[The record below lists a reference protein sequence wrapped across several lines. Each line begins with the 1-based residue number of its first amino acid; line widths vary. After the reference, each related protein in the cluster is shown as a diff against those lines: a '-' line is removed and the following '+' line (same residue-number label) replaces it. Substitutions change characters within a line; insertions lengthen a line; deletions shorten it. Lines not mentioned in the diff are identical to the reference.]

1 LGCGHVTTRAL
12 HVVSESSPHEQHARN
27 ATEESILDAARAAL
41 REEPYERITIDGIAK
56 RAFVSRTAVYFYFPN
71 KRAVVTRL
79 IQLAFSDM
87 YAAAEPYLEGDG
99 DPRRDIHRA
108 LARTVDAVHQHASV
122 LLLAARL
129 SGQMDRLPAEW
140 EPFIMR
146 LRNAAARRIR
156 RDQQRGLAPSDIPA
170 GMSSR
175 ALLAMVEG
183 QIVREVVIG
192 GGDANESVRVLAEL
206 WWRAVYSPVPFG
218 VHPAAT

>member
-1 LGCGHVTTRAL
+1 LAERAL
-12 HVVSESSPHEQHARN
+12 SVVGGQPALDAHSRN

-41 REEPYERITIDGIAK
+41 REEPYDRITIDGIAK

-71 KRAVVTRL
+71 KRALIDRL

-87 YAAAEPYLEGDG
+87 YAAAAPYFDGEG

-108 LARTVDAVHQHASV
+108 LARTVAAVHEHASV
-122 LLLAARL
+122 LLVAARL
-129 SGQMDRLPAEW
+129 SGQMDRLPPEW
-140 EPFIMR
+140 EPYILR

-156 RDQQRGLAPSDIPA
+156 SDQQRGLAPDDIPA
-170 GMSSR
+170 GTSSR

-206 WWRAVYSPVPFG
+206 WWRAVYSR
-218 VHPAAT
+218 PAKPIL

>member
-1 LGCGHVTTRAL
+1 VAERAL
-12 HVVSESSPHEQHARN
+12 KVVDGISSRDAHSRN
-27 ATEESILDAARAAL
+27 ATEQSILAAARAAL
-41 REEPYERITIDGIAK
+41 LEEAYERITIDGLAK

-71 KRAVVTRL
+71 KRAVIDRL

-87 YAAAEPYLEGDG
+87 YAAAEPYLDGEG

-108 LARTVDAVHQHASV
+108 LAQTVAAVHEHASV

-140 EPFIMR
+140 EPYIMR

-156 RDQQRGLAPSDIPA
+156 RDQQRGLAPDDIPA
-170 GMSSR
+170 GTSSR
-175 ALLAMVEG
+175 ALLAMVEA

-192 GGDANESVRVLAEL
+192 GGDADESVRVLAEL
-206 WWRAVYSPVPFG
+206 WWRAVYSRVPVRVRPDQ
-218 VHPAAT
+218 V

>member
-1 LGCGHVTTRAL
+1 LTARAL
-12 HVVSESSPHEQHARN
+12 HVVGEDGPRQQHSRN
-27 ATEESILDAARAAL
+27 ATEESILDAARVAV
-41 REEPYERITIDGIAK
+41 REEPYERITIDGIAR

-71 KRAVVTRL
+71 KRAVIDRL
-79 IQLAFSDM
+79 IQAAFSDM

-108 LARTVDAVHQHASV
+108 LARTVDAVYQHAPV

-140 EPFIMR
+140 EPYIMR

-156 RDQQRGLAPSDIPA
+156 RDQQRGLAPNDIPA
-170 GMSSR
+170 GTSSR

-206 WWRAVYSPVPFG
+206 WWRAVYSPAAVR
-218 VHPAAT
+218 VRPA

>member
-1 LGCGHVTTRAL
+1 LVTRAL
-12 HVVSESSPHEQHARN
+12 YVVDGGAARDQHSRN
-27 ATEESILDAARAAL
+27 ATEESILEATRAAL
-41 REEPYERITIDGIAK
+41 LEEPYERITIDGIAR

-71 KRAVVTRL
+71 KRAVIDRL

-108 LARTVDAVHQHASV
+108 LARTLAAVHEHASV

-140 EPFIMR
+140 EPYIMR

-156 RDQQRGLAPSDIPA
+156 RDQQRGLAPDDIPA
-170 GMSSR
+170 GTSSR

-192 GGDANESVRVLAEL
+192 GGDANESVRVMAEL
-206 WWRAVYSPVPFG
+206 WWRAVYSPARPSLPRVRP
-218 VHPAAT
+218 T

>member
-1 LGCGHVTTRAL
+1 MSARPEAPRRAAAPPRT
-12 HVVSESSPHEQHARN
+12 SPRRARN
-27 ATEESILDAARAAL
+27 GTEEAILAAARQMIDEEGYAAM
-41 REEPYERITIDGIAK
+41 TIDAIAR

-71 KRAVVTRL
+71 KRAVIDRL

-108 LARTVDAVHQHASV
+108 LARTVAAVHEHASV

-140 EPFIMR
+140 EPYIMR

-156 RDQQRGLAPSDIPA
+156 RDQQRGLAPNDIPA
-170 GMSSR
+170 GTSSR

-206 WWRAVYSPVPFG
+206 WWRAVYSPAAVR
-218 VHPAAT
+218 VRPA

>member
-1 LGCGHVTTRAL
+1 LGCGHLTTRAL
-12 HVVSESSPHEQHARN
+12 HVVSDSSPRDQHSRN

-71 KRAVVTRL
+71 KRAVVNRL

-108 LARTVDAVHQHASV
+108 LARTVDSVHQHASV

-206 WWRAVYSPVPFG
+206 WWRAVYSPVPESAR
-218 VHPAAT
+218 PATT

>member
-1 LGCGHVTTRAL
+1 MAERAL
-12 HVVSESSPHEQHARN
+12 QLVGNGAGRDHHSRN
-27 ATEESILDAARAAL
+27 ATEESILDAAREAL

-71 KRAVVTRL
+71 KRAVIDRL

-87 YAAAEPYLEGDG
+87 YAAAEPYFEGEG

-108 LARTVDAVHQHASV
+108 LGRTVAAVHEHASV

-129 SGQMDRLPAEW
+129 SGQMDRLPPEW
-140 EPFIMR
+140 EPYIMR

-156 RDQQRGLAPSDIPA
+156 ADQQRGLAPDDIPA
-170 GMSSR
+170 GTSSR

-192 GGDANESVRVLAEL
+192 GGDAVESVGVLAEL
-206 WWRAVYSPVPFG
+206 WWRAVYSRPTPG
-218 VHPAAT
+218 

>member
-1 LGCGHVTTRAL
+1 LTARAL
-12 HVVSESSPHEQHARN
+12 RVVSEGGGREQHPRN
-27 ATEESILDAARAAL
+27 ATEESILAAAREAV
-41 REEPYERITIDGIAK
+41 REEPYERITIDGIAR

-71 KRAVVTRL
+71 KRAVIDRL
-79 IQLAFSDM
+79 IQVAFSEM

-108 LARTVDAVHQHASV
+108 LARTVDAVYQHAAV

-140 EPFIMR
+140 EPYIMR

-156 RDQQRGLAPSDIPA
+156 RDQQRGLAPDDIPA
-170 GMSSR
+170 GTSSR

-206 WWRAVYSPVPFG
+206 WWRAVYSRPT
-218 VHPAAT
+218 A